1 MLDALAHYAETNC
14 KDDMTIFLSS
24 GFEAKSTTRSAPAPT
39 ATPGI
44 VKVDQGKTGEAV
56 VKINPVL
63 NARSYEIRS
72 GALGSGALSLF
83 VAAVFVFLSVVFR
96 WPMFFALIPIA
107 LTGPFMVSVI
117 TARRPHCQRP
127 LYRNF

>member
-1 MLDALAHYAETNC
+1 MFDALAHYAETNC

-44 VKVDQGKTGEAV
+44 AKVDQGKTGEAV

-72 GALGSGALSLF
+72 GALGSGGPAPVSWGTTPATKVKPGTRVTGLTPARLTFSRSALSPRK
-83 VAAVFVFLSVVFR
+83 AI
-96 WPMFFALIPIA
+96 PNGAL
-107 LTGPFMVSVI
+107 
-117 TARRPHCQRP
+117 R
-127 LYRNF
+127 